1 MQAVGDPDVVW
12 AGYAYIHPLLL
23 CMMAGPG
30 AQEGGRLLHPRARD
44 IMALVNESWYQGL
57 TYDAGSTH
65 TAARVSCWGYLR
77 EGEDTMLIPVED
89 SCQFTGEFAIV
100 WK

>member
-1 MQAVGDPDVVW
+1 MVKPWGT
-12 AGYAYIHPLLL
+12 
-23 CMMAGPG
+23 
-30 AQEGGRLLHPRARD
+30 GRPMLVISARLEMCIRD
-44 IMALVNESWYQGL
+44 RGL

-77 EGEDTMLIPVED
+77 EGEDTMLIPVEN